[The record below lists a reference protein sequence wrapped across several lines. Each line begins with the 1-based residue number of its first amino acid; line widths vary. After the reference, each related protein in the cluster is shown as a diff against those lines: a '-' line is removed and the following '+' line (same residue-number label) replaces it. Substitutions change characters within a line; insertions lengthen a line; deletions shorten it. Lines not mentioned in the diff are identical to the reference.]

1 MAVKYTFSGH
11 ESFPRKMLWLKKGFD
26 FVARGG
32 NFNAPNAII
41 DLGVG
46 KNMVSSIR
54 YWLKVFDIYSANGLT
69 WVADYLFDD
78 VNGKDCYIED
88 IATLW
93 LLHFNLVFSEDA
105 SLYNMLFCG
114 LQRER
119 TRFGKEQALN
129 YVKLKMAEAGK
140 GSTFNENTVKKDI
153 TVFLQNYVLP
163 RKPQSN
169 EDFSSLLID
178 LDLVRQDEETS
189 DYYFNTVGK
198 RQIPQEIFLYALL
211 RLQEKVDDSTISFDV
226 IREQVGLVFCLNI
239 QEIINMLKQ
248 LSERYSSFLS
258 YNDVAGVRQVQF
270 VNRLDYRQVLNDYY
284 ERNV

>member
-1 MAVKYTFSGH
+1 MAIKYTFSGH
-11 ESFPRKMLWLKKGFD
+11 ESFPCKVLWLKKGFD

-32 NFNAPNAII
+32 SFNAPNAII

-54 YWLKVFDIYSANGLT
+54 YWLKVFDIYSIDGLT
-69 WVADYLFDD
+69 WLADYLFDD

-93 LLHFNLVFSEDA
+93 LLHFNLVFSEEA

-119 TRFGKEQALN
+119 TQFNKEQALN
-129 YVKLKMAEAGK
+129 YVRLKTAEAGK
-140 GSTFNENTVKKDI
+140 SSAFNENTVKKDI
-153 TVFLQNYVLP
+153 GVFFQNYVLP

-178 LDLVRQDEETS
+178 LDLIRQDIEAKN
-189 DYYFNTVGK
+189 YYFNTEGK
-198 RQIPQEIFLYALL
+198 RQIPQEIFLYGLL
-211 RLQEKVDDSTISFDV
+211 KLKERVNDSTISFDV
-226 IREQVGLVFCLNI
+226 IQEQIGLAFCMNI
-239 QEIINMLKQ
+239 QETINMLKQ
-248 LSERYSSFLS
+248 LSVRYSDFFS

-270 VNRLDYRQVLNDYY
+270 VNYLGYRKVLNDYY